1 MNLIYHKME
10 SRERASLIDSLT
22 EYLRKDNNL
31 LFAYLYGSFKDYD
44 EIVGFRDID
53 IALYIIGVDD
63 VLDYALDIST
73 TLSSKYGMPVE
84 CIPLNTT
91 ISLFLRYRILKD
103 GVVLFCKDEEI
114 RTDLIET
121 TVNDALDFKPLRE
134 AAMKELV

>member
-1 MNLIYHKME
+1 ME

-22 EYLRKDNNL
+22 EYLRKDNHL

-44 EIVGFRDID
+44 EIVGFRDLD

-73 TLSSKYGMPVE
+73 TLSSKYGMLVE

-91 ISLFLRYRILKD
+91 IPLFLRYRILKD
-103 GVVLFCKDEEI
+103 GVVLFCKDEKI